1 MIAFREEHT
10 CNLVNLRASLPEN
23 TYICMAYIKKTFMQY
38 TLEDITKIL
47 SSEISSSLSR
57 CGLMFR
63 IFSRVK
69 SESSTRKK
77 IEGKYSDRKSKLQ
90 DMIGIRIVV
99 YFQDDVDVLA
109 LYYSVGDVVKKAI
122 DEFDSSTFRPQ
133 RLNIT
138 SRIPAEMVEEFIAAL
153 PENFR
158 DRIEPTYEIQIRTV
172 FSEGWHEVEHDMR
185 YKCKEEWAGCE
196 SYSRALNG
204 VIATLETAEWNMK
217 AIFADL
223 ARHNF
228 RHSDYTAM
236 LRNKFHLKFKP
247 GSMSEYLI
255 NYLNDNR
262 HVAEAALNVDRLIVL
277 YTLLTHKAGFDLT
290 YDNLFFLI
298 NRIEM
303 MDMDLMAIEPEDT
316 KQMLDAFLNS

>member
-1 MIAFREEHT
+1 MDNALRQIAT
-10 CNLVNLRASLPEN
+10 KLTS
-23 TYICMAYIKKTFMQY
+23 
-38 TLEDITKIL
+38 DI
-47 SSEISSSLSR
+47 SESLSR
-57 CGLMFR
+57 SGIMFR

-69 SESSTRKK
+69 EESSYRRKLEK
-77 IEGKYSDRKSKLQ
+77 KYTDNKLKLQ

-99 YFQDDVDVLA
+99 YFQDDIDALA

-122 DEFDSSTFRPQ
+122 DEFDTSTFRPQ

-138 SRIPAEMVEEFIAAL
+138 SRIPAEMVDDFVAAL
-153 PENFR
+153 PEEFR
-158 DRIEPTYEIQIRTV
+158 DRIDTTYEIQIRTV
-172 FSEGWHEVEHDMR
+172 FSEGWHEVEHDLR
-185 YKCKEEWAGCE
+185 YKCKEDWEGCE

-217 AIFADL
+217 AIFAEM

-236 LRNKFHLKFKP
+236 LRNKFHLKFKS
-247 GSMSEYLI
+247 GRLSEALV

-262 HVAEAALNVDRLIVL
+262 HLAEAALNTDRLIVV
-277 YTLLTHKAGFDLT
+277 YTLLTHKSDFKLT

-303 MDMDLMAIEPEDT
+303 MDPDIMAMEPEETRKMIND
-316 KQMLDAFLNS
+316 FLNS

>member
-1 MIAFREEHT
+1 MQNKLENIASQLT
-10 CNLVNLRASLPEN
+10 SDISDSL
-23 TYICMAYIKKTFMQY
+23 
-38 TLEDITKIL
+38 TK
-47 SSEISSSLSR
+47 
-57 CGLMFR
+57 CGLMYR

-69 SESSTRKK
+69 SESSIRKK
-77 IEGKYSDRKSKLQ
+77 LENKYAEKKTKLQ

-122 DEFDSSTFRPQ
+122 DEFDTSTFRPQ

-138 SRIPAEMVEEFIAAL
+138 SRIPTELVDEFNAAL
-153 PENFR
+153 PEEYR
-158 DRIEPTYEIQIRTV
+158 DRIDSTYEIQIRTV
-172 FSEGWHEVEHDMR
+172 FSEGWHEVEHDLR
-185 YKCKEEWAGCE
+185 YKCKKDWEGCE

-217 AIFADL
+217 AIFADM

-228 RHSDYTAM
+228 RLSDYTAM
-236 LRNKFHLKFKP
+236 LRNKFHLRFKP
-247 GSMSEYLI
+247 GALSEYLDD
-255 NYLNDNR
+255 YLKNNR
-262 HVAEAALNVDRLIVL
+262 HLAEAALNADRLIVI
-277 YTLLTHKAGFDLT
+277 YTLLSHKAEFDLT

-303 MDMDLMAIEPEDT
+303 MDFDLMAMEPEET
-316 KQMLDAFLNS
+316 KEMLNAFLNS

>member
-1 MIAFREEHT
+1 MQNKLENIASQLT
-10 CNLVNLRASLPEN
+10 TVISDSL
-23 TYICMAYIKKTFMQY
+23 T
-38 TLEDITKIL
+38 
-47 SSEISSSLSR
+47 R
-57 CGLMFR
+57 CGLMYR

-69 SESSTRKK
+69 SESSIRKK
-77 IEGKYSDRKSKLQ
+77 LENKYAEKKSKLQ

-122 DEFDSSTFRPQ
+122 DEFDTSTFRPQ

-138 SRIPAEMVEEFIAAL
+138 SRIPAEMVDDFNAAL
-153 PENFR
+153 PEKFR
-158 DRIEPTYEIQIRTV
+158 ERIDPTYEIQIRTV
-172 FSEGWHEVEHDMR
+172 FSEGWHEVEHDLR
-185 YKCKEEWAGCE
+185 YKCKKDWEGCE

-217 AIFADL
+217 AIFADM

-228 RHSDYTAM
+228 RLSDYTAM
-236 LRNKFHLKFKP
+236 LRNKFHLRFKP
-247 GSMSEYLI
+247 GALSEYLDE
-255 NYLNDNR
+255 YLKNNR
-262 HVAEAALNVDRLIVL
+262 HLAEAALNADRLIVI
-277 YTLLTHKAGFDLT
+277 YTLLSHKAEFDLT

-303 MDMDLMAIEPEDT
+303 MDFDLMAMEPEET
-316 KQMLDAFLNS
+316 KEMLNAFLNS